1 MPPTLSKSR
10 YQSGLQCLKRL
21 YLESYHIELADP
33 VEEGLQAR
41 FDVGTAVGELARQR
55 WRGGRLIEEPYNEH
69 GQAVATTQALL
80 AAPAPPALFEAAF
93 FFENIRVRVDI
104 LAPNGR
110 GGFDLVEVKS
120 VGTVRPYH
128 VTDAA
133 IQAYVVEG
141 AGVSVDRVF
150 VMRLNKGYVYQGGEH
165 DLEQLFTL
173 EDVTDDARSF
183 IAEDL
188 PANLASM
195 WEVLSIDAPPMIETG
210 LHCTRPYRCPFFAH
224 CHRDEPEH
232 PTRELPRLADSMW
245 LQLKESGIHD
255 IAAIPPDF
263 PQLNAL
269 QRRVRESVI
278 SWRPFIAQDLGPKLR
293 NIAFPASFLDFETV
307 MPTVPIYVGTRP
319 FQVFP
324 FQWSLHVRDAQGN
337 LEHREFL
344 NPDMA
349 DPRERFVSSLLDALP
364 AEGDI
369 LAYSGYEG
377 RILRELAEAFPAHR
391 DRLLALIGRI
401 VDLLA
406 LVREGYYHPE
416 FHGSFSLKSVLPAL
430 VPEFGYGDLQIR
442 DGQAATAAYL
452 RMVAHETP
460 DGGRAELHESLLD
473 YCRRDTEAMIRI
485 YDALLSEYRIGQ
497 PDEFDS
503 TTNEEVTDG
512 NTGD

>member
-10 YQSGLQCLKRL
+10 FQNGLQCLKRL
-21 YLESYHIELADP
+21 YLESYHVELADP
-33 VEEGLQAR
+33 VGEGLQAR
-41 FDVGTAVGELARQR
+41 FDAGTAVGELACRR
-55 WRGGRLIEEPYNEH
+55 WPGGRLIEEPYNEH

-80 AAPAPPALFEAAF
+80 AAPVPPALFEAAF
-93 FFENIRVRVDI
+93 IFENIRVRVDI

-133 IQAYVVEG
+133 IQTYVVEG

-165 DLEQLFTL
+165 DLGQLFTL
-173 EDVTDDARSF
+173 EDVTGDARLL

-195 WEVLSIDAPPMIETG
+195 WEALSLEAPPVIETG
-210 LHCTRPYRCPFFAH
+210 PHCTKPYRCSFFGY
-224 CHRDEPEH
+224 CHHSESEH
-232 PTRELPRLADSMW
+232 PIEELRRLSDDVRRR
-245 LQLKESGIHD
+245 LE
-255 IAAIPPDF
+255 AAGVIDVVGIPPDF
-263 PQLNAL
+263 PGLNEG
-269 QRRVRESVI
+269 QRRVRESVV
-278 SWRPFIAQDLGPKLR
+278 SGRPFIAPDLGPKLR
-293 NIAFPASFLDFETV
+293 SIAFPASFLDFETV
-307 MPTVPIYVGTRP
+307 MPAVPIYAGTRP

-344 NPDMA
+344 NLDDA
-349 DPRERFVSSLLDALP
+349 DPRERLASGLLDAVP
-364 AEGDI
+364 TEGAI
-369 LAYSGYEG
+369 FAYSGYEE
-377 RILRELAEAFPAHR
+377 RILRELAEAFPARR
-391 DRLLALIGRI
+391 DGLLALAGRI

-406 LVREGYYHPE
+406 LVRDGYYHPE

-452 RMVAHETP
+452 RMVAPETP
-460 DGGRAELHESLLD
+460 DDERAELRESLLG
-473 YCRRDTEAMIRI
+473 YCCRDTEAMIRV
-485 YDALLSEYRIGQ
+485 YDALLSECG
-497 PDEFDS
+497 
-503 TTNEEVTDG
+503 
-512 NTGD
+512 